1 LIRFLIDGRS
11 HPGQATPRRE
21 IVTALSEA
29 VPVPAHI
36 PPEAVYDFDMRHD
49 PALLANPHERVREL
63 LRDAPP
69 VFWTPRNGG
78 RWIAIGHAEVFQ
90 ASRDPENFSSGLMP
104 REQMQAMMAMMPKDM
119 PRVPQA
125 TPITMDPPEHGK
137 FRGPLQKTFSP
148 RAAMNQIEDIRAL
161 CDELIDKVID
171 QGHCEF
177 ISAIAEPLPVT
188 VFLKMMGLPPERLG
202 EFREL
207 VHEFLENT
215 TSGDLI
221 KSAGISRKV
230 ADAMLPDILARKDD
244 PRDDIISL
252 LWATEIDG
260 EPMTLELME
269 DYAVLLF
276 IAGLDTVING
286 MGFGIRHLAM
296 HPELQEKLRAS
307 PELITE
313 AAEELLRRYT
323 FTIPMRRVAQDT
335 TLGGFSLKQGE
346 WLALYLPGADLDP
359 REFSAPETFDLEREN
374 KVHIAFGAGVHRCLG
389 AHLARV
395 ELQVLYQQMLKRL
408 PPFRLDAE
416 SPATFHSGNIIAF
429 DTLPIRWD

>member
-1 LIRFLIDGRS
+1 M
-11 HPGQATPRRE
+11 P
-21 IVTALSEA
+21 ALTQS
-29 VPVPAHI
+29 VPVPDHI
-36 PPEAVYDFDMRHD
+36 PPQAVYDFDMRAD

-78 RWIAIGHAEVFQ
+78 RWIAIGHAEVFE
-90 ASRDPENFSSGLMP
+90 ASRAPERFSSGLMP
-104 REQMQAMMAMMPKDM
+104 REQMAMMMAMIPKDM
-119 PRVPQA
+119 PRIPQA

-148 RAAMNQIEDIRAL
+148 RAAINQIEEIRAL
-161 CDELIDKVID
+161 ADELIDKVID

-188 VFLKMMGLPPERLG
+188 VFLKMMGLPVDRLG
-202 EFREL
+202 EFRDL

-215 TSGDLI
+215 ATDDLM
-221 KSAGISRKV
+221 KTAALSRKV
-230 ADAMLPDILARKDD
+230 ADAMLPDILARRDD
-244 PRDDIISL
+244 RRDDIISL

-286 MGFGIRHLAM
+286 MGFGIRHLAT
-296 HPELQEKLRAS
+296 HPELQEDLRQN
-307 PELITE
+307 PDRIVE

-323 FTIPMRRVAQDT
+323 FTIPMRRVVQDT
-335 TLGGFSLKQGE
+335 ELGGFSLKAGE

-359 REFSAPETFDLEREN
+359 REFERPEQFDLAREN

-395 ELQVLYQQMLKRL
+395 ELQVLYQQLLKRL
-408 PPFRLDAE
+408 PKFRLD
-416 SPATFHSGNIIAF
+416 PDKPVTFHSGNIIAF
-429 DTLPIRWD
+429 DSLPIRWD

>member
-1 LIRFLIDGRS
+1 V
-11 HPGQATPRRE
+11 E
-21 IVTALSEA
+21 ALTEAAA
-29 VPVPAHI
+29 VPDHI
-36 PPEAVYDFDMRHD
+36 PPEAVYDFDMRRD
-49 PALLANPHERVREL
+49 PALLADPHERVREL

-69 VFWTPRNGG
+69 VFWTPREGG
-78 RWIAIGHAEVFQ
+78 RWIVIGHAEIFE
-90 ASRDPENFSSGLMP
+90 ASRDTERFSSGLMP
-104 REQMQAMMAMMPKDM
+104 RDQMAALLAMMPKDA
-119 PRVPQA
+119 PRIPQA

-148 RAAMNQIEDIRAL
+148 RAAMARIEEIRAL
-161 CDELIDKVID
+161 ADELIDRVID
-171 QGHCEF
+171 QGHCDF
-177 ISAIAEPLPVT
+177 IPAIAEPLPVT
-188 VFLKMMGLPPERLG
+188 VFLKMMGLPPERLP

-207 VHEFLENT
+207 VHEFLANT
-215 TSGDLI
+215 TGDLMRT
-221 KSAGISRKV
+221 AALSRKV
-230 ADAMLPDILARKDD
+230 ADAMLGEIMARKEA

-286 MGFGIRHLAM
+286 MGFGIRHLAS
-296 HPELQEKLRAS
+296 HPELQAKLRAE

-335 TLGGFSLKQGE
+335 TLGGFPLKAGE

-359 REFSAPETFDLEREN
+359 REFENPENFDLDREN
-374 KVHIAFGAGVHRCLG
+374 KVHIAFGAGPHRCLG

-395 ELQVLYQQMLKRL
+395 ELQILYQQMLKRL
-408 PPFRLDAE
+408 PPFRLDPDK
-416 SPATFHSGNIIAF
+416 PAVFHSGNIIAF
-429 DTLPIRWD
+429 DSLPIRWD